1 MTATARAE
9 DGEGQGRRADGVSER
24 GELLKT
30 ADPALA
36 AYLAMKKAEATFD
49 KRKRGTGRAGG
60 VAGKAGGVGK
70 RRVGGEFVGEEEGGM
85 GAGGGKGVA
94 GAESVSGDYLRD
106 SRFSLL

>member
-1 MTATARAE
+1 VTAAARAE
-9 DGEGQGRRADGVSER
+9 DGEGQGRAADGVSER
-24 GELLKT
+24 GELLKS

-36 AYLAMKKAEATFD
+36 AYLAMKKAEAAFG
-49 KRKRGTGRAGG
+49 KRKRGTGRDGG